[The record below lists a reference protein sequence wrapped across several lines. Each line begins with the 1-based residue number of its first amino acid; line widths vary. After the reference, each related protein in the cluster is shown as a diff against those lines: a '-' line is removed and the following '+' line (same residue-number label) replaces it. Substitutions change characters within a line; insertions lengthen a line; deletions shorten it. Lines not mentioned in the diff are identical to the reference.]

1 MNALL
6 WTLQA
11 VLAIAFAGAGAF
23 KLLRPRAELIEKLGG
38 WVEEFPT
45 PLIKPLGLIE
55 VLAAVGL
62 ILPPL
67 LHLWVVL
74 TPTAAAGLVLIMLGA
89 IATHARRA
97 EWANVAVNVVLAAMA
112 VVVAW
117 GRFGPHSF

>member
-38 WVEEFPT
+38 WVEEFPA

-67 LHLWVVL
+67 LRLWVVL
-74 TPTAAAGLVLIMLGA
+74 TPTAAAGLVLVMLGA
-89 IATHARRA
+89 VATHARRA
-97 EWANVAVNVVLAAMA
+97 EYSNVAVNVVLAALA

>member
-38 WVEEFPT
+38 WVEEFPAL
-45 PLIKPLGLIE
+45 LIKPLGLVE
-55 VLAAVGL
+55 LLAAVGL

-67 LHLWVVL
+67 LGVWVVL
-74 TPTAAAGLVLIMLGA
+74 TPTAAVGLVLVMLGA

-117 GRFGPHSF
+117 GRFGPYTF